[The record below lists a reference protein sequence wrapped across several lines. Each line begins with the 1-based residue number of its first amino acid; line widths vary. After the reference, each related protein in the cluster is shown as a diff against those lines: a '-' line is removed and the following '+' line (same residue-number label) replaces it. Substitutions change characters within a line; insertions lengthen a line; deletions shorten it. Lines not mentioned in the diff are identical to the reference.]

1 MICSNCKTKLPDNAR
16 FCIHCGAAQSPIAGQ
31 VEEPTL
37 RIDLDGDL
45 ELQFSELFF
54 IALKERV
61 EQEQN
66 PALVARYAEH
76 LYQSGFRDVVYRRS
90 LQLAER
96 FKKAQKE
103 GLLDEQKMSTAIR
116 LMFDELL
123 DYFII
128 KNCKAFNVHLL
139 PESILKYQGLKPEQ
153 IDLFQMA
160 LDYLDF
166 DQEPQEKVYFNFLKM
181 PVEKIKNAGKFFLF
195 PEKNEHIW
203 LICDQSLLGSCREGF
218 ALTAKGLYWKAQL
231 QTARQYRYA
240 DYLSLQREKDWL
252 LINGHFFNV
261 NPGFNIKIMK
271 LLRQLH
277 QITAMNS

>member
-16 FCIHCGAAQSPIAGQ
+16 FCIHCGAPQNPVVGH
-31 VEEPTL
+31 VEEPLL

-54 IALKERV
+54 TALKERV
-61 EQEQN
+61 ELEQN

-90 LQLAER
+90 VQLAER
-96 FKKAQKE
+96 FKALQKE
-103 GLLDEQKMSTAIR
+103 GQLEARAMSADIR
-116 LMFDELL
+116 QMFDELL

-128 KNCKAFNVHLL
+128 KNCKSLNDYNL
-139 PESILKYQGLKPEQ
+139 PDAILKYQGLKPQQ
-153 IDLFQMA
+153 IDRFQMV

-166 DQEPQEKVYFNFLKM
+166 DHEPQEKVYFNFLKM

-195 PEKNEHIW
+195 PEKDETIW
-203 LICDQSLLGSCREGF
+203 LICDQSLLGSCKEGF
-218 ALTAKGLYWKAQL
+218 AMTAKGLYWKAQL
-231 QTARQYRYA
+231 QTARQYHYTDNLTLA
-240 DYLSLQREKDWL
+240 REKDWL

-271 LLRQLH
+271 LLRKLH
-277 QITAMNS
+277 QLAM